1 MMLTRKLLGSMVA
14 LSLVGCATSD
24 STAPGDNGGVQ
35 ISIPA
40 NLASFSGLVVEQIH
54 VVATK
59 PTNLDQAPPVVYD
72 HIFPFDV
79 DRNTLNLALQILT
92 GDKPDTLDV
101 SIDFTTAG
109 GRVLFTTRQQ
119 VVVIHGRA
127 TNANQFPAPTYL
139 GPGNNVFRLTINPR
153 TPVVTAGGTLDFT
166 VAAVD
171 TFGTAVDTVYLNWK
185 AAAGRINAL
194 GHFTAPSSAGTV
206 MVTAAAPNGHRDSTL
221 VTVVASGTSA
231 ISGTVVNGQ
240 NGAGLQGVSVKVV
253 ATNGDTVASVV
264 TGADGSYTT
273 PPVAAGSY
281 TLVASLNGYVSA
293 VAFNTDATGGAATAP
308 TIPLVPD
315 FGTTGN
321 ITGGVSDATTGSLI
335 SNPTLEIRAGVN
347 ATTGTPLAT
356 TTGDVESVYFF
367 NNLPHGTYTITAIA
381 PGYVTGSV
389 TTVALADLTTDA
401 PGIILSPVGAG
412 IARVV
417 LTWGAAPSDLDAHL
431 TGPDS
436 TTGNRFHVFFGDQ
449 GRSDSLPHAALDIDN
464 TDGFGPETI
473 TITKQF
479 SGVYRFSVHDYTNSD
494 LNPSSALAGSGA
506 RVQLFLN
513 GALSKEFFVPN
524 QPGTLWTVFELNGST
539 VTSINQM
546 SYQPNSDDVT
556 IRAPGSTGKIPKV
569 RAP

>member
-1 MMLTRKLLGSMVA
+1 MLTRKLLGSMVA

-40 NLASFSGLVVEQIH
+40 NLASFSGLVVELIH

-59 PTNLDQAPPVVYD
+59 PTNLDQSPPVVYD
-72 HIFPFDV
+72 HTFGFDV
-79 DRNTLNLALQILT
+79 DRNTLNLALQIPV

-101 SIDFTTAG
+101 SIDFTTAD

-119 VVVIHGRA
+119 VVVTRGRA

-139 GPGNNVFRLTINPR
+139 GPGNNAFRITISPR
-153 TPVVTAGGTLDFT
+153 SPVVQTGGTLDFT

-171 TFGTAVDTVYLNWK
+171 TFQNAIDTVYLNWRSS
-185 AAAGRINAL
+185 AGRVNAL
-194 GHFTAPSSAGTV
+194 GHLTAPNSAGTLFV
-206 MVTAAAPNGHRDSTL
+206 VATTPNGKKDSTQ
-221 VTVVASGTSA
+221 VTVVSSSTAA

-240 NGAGLQGVSVKVV
+240 GGGPLQGVKVQV
-253 ATNGDTVASVV
+253 VNQTGDTIATV
-264 TGADGSYTT
+264 TTGVDGTYTT
-273 PPVAAGSY
+273 PPISPGSY
-281 TLVASLNGYVSA
+281 TLVASLNGFVSA
-293 VAFNTDATGGAATAP
+293 IAFNTDATGGAATAP

-321 ITGGVSDATTGSLI
+321 ITGGVSDATTGGLI
-335 SNPTLEIRAGVN
+335 SNPTLEIRSGVN
-347 ATTGTPLAT
+347 ATSGAPLAS

-367 NNLPHGTYTITAIA
+367 NNLPHGTYTVTAIA
-381 PGYVTGSV
+381 AGYISGSV
-389 TTVALADLTTDA
+389 TTVVLSDLTTNA

-479 SGVYRFSVHDYTNSD
+479 SGVYRFSVHDYTDSD

-539 VTSINQM
+539 ITAINTM

-556 IRAPGSTGKIPKV
+556 IRAPGSTGKAPKV